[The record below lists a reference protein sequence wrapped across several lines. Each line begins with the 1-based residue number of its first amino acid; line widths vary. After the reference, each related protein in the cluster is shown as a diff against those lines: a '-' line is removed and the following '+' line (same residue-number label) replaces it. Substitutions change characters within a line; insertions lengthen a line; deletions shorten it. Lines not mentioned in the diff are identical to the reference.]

1 MRKEYR
7 KVKKDATRRP
17 DTVAETALP
26 TSVLPGDPR
35 YEDLALRRRN
45 ERFEHRP
52 RRFQIVRT
60 TEQVVTAVNDA
71 LRAGDRIAV
80 RSGGHSM
87 ENSVGEARGG
97 TVIDMCAMNAVY
109 FDPERDA
116 FVIEAGATL
125 GDVYRQL
132 YLNWGV
138 TIPGGW
144 GHTVCAGG
152 HIQGGG
158 YGGLSRRH
166 GSTVDHL
173 LAVEVVVVDEHGRAR
188 SVVAS
193 RDPQDPHHDLWW
205 AHTGGGGGNFGVVT
219 RYWMRTPGSVETP
232 LPRPPATLLSGVLA
246 WPWEGMTRQAF
257 QALVRHHGEWHR
269 KHSEPDSPYTA
280 LSSLFMLPG
289 RAKRP
294 DAMGLTL
301 VGLVDGGLPNAQA
314 MMSEFLDAIDPGGE
328 AARALLPAQP
338 WLYAMVPPVV
348 DGEMQRIPEYDRYKG
363 KAGYLRNPFTPA
375 QVDTIYDYLVDPPAE
390 IDLAG
395 VWLNSYGGRVN
406 AIDPAATAMAQR
418 DSILKVVYT
427 AAWPSPKDDEKN
439 IDWLRRFYRDVY
451 AETGGVPVPDGINDG
466 SYINY
471 PDTDLMDPEW
481 NTSGVPWHY
490 LYYKDNYPRLQR
502 IKARWDPLNVFR
514 HALSI
519 RPATDER

>member
-1 MRKEYR
+1 MT
-7 KVKKDATRRP
+7 KDTTQQPSTA
-17 DTVAETALP
+17 AESALP
-26 TSVLPGDPR
+26 TSVLQGDPR

-52 RRFQIVRT
+52 RCF
-60 TEQVVTAVNDA
+60 QVVRNTEHVVDAVNA
-71 LRAGDRIAV
+71 AVRAGDRIAV

-97 TVIDMCAMNAVY
+97 TVIDMCAMNSVY
-109 FDPERDA
+109 FDSERNA
-116 FVIEAGATL
+116 FAIEAGATL

-173 LAVEVVVVDEHGRAR
+173 LGVEVVVVDEHGEAR
-188 SVVAS
+188 VVEAT

-205 AHTGGGGGNFGVVT
+205 GHTGGGGGNFGVVT
-219 RYWMRTPGSVETP
+219 RYWMRTPGTP
-232 LPRPPATLLSGVLA
+232 ESLLPRPPATMISGVLA
-246 WPWEGMTRQAF
+246 WPWEKMSRDAF
-257 QALVRHHGEWHR
+257 QTLLRNHGEWHQ
-269 KHSEPDSPYTA
+269 KHSAPDSPYTA
-280 LSSLFMLPG
+280 LSSILMLPG
-289 RAKRP
+289 RAERS

-301 VGLVDGGLPNAQA
+301 VGLVDGSLPGAQS
-314 MMSEFLDAIDPGGE
+314 MMSEFLDAVDNGLSG
-328 AARALLPAQP
+328 ARFITSPQP
-338 WLYAMVPPVV
+338 WLYTMVPPVV

-363 KAGYLRNPFTPA
+363 KAAYLRKPFTSE
-375 QVDTIYDYLVDPPAE
+375 QVDTLYDYLVEPPAE

-406 AIDPAATAMAQR
+406 AIEPEATALSQR

-427 AAWPSPKDDEKN
+427 AAWPAPKDDGKN
-439 IDWLRRFYRDVY
+439 IDWLRRFYADVY
-451 AETGGVPVPDGINDG
+451 ADTGGVPVPGEINDG

-471 PDTDLMDPEW
+471 PDADFMDPEW

-502 IKARWDPLNVFR
+502 VKARWDPLNTFR

-519 RPATDER
+519 PPVG